1 VKRLCAV
8 YRSPRKEGM
17 YLFVDRDQPL
27 EELPAALL
35 AGFGKPELALNLV
48 LTPERR
54 LARAD
59 AATVLAAL
67 DEQGYYLQL
76 PPQPGSEPGSEPGAE
91 PGSVPGSAPGSAP

>member
-1 VKRLCAV
+1 MKRLCAV

-17 YLFVDRDQPL
+17 YLFVDRDRPL
-27 EELPAALL
+27 EELPAELL
-35 AGFGKPELALNLV
+35 AGFGKPELALSLV

-67 DEQGYYLQL
+67 DEKGFYLQL
-76 PPQPGSEPGSEPGAE
+76 PPKPGGDAE
-91 PGSVPGSAPGSAP
+91 PVP

>member
-1 VKRLCAV
+1 
-8 YRSPRKEGM
+8 M
-17 YLFVDRDQPL
+17 YLFVDRDYPL
-27 EELPAALL
+27 EELPEGLL

-76 PPQPGSEPGSEPGAE
+76 PPRAGVEPELSP
-91 PGSVPGSAPGSAP
+91 

>member
-1 VKRLCAV
+1 MKRLCSV

-17 YLFVDRDQPL
+17 YLFVDRDRPL
-27 EELPAALL
+27 EDLPEGLL
-35 AGFGKPELALNLV
+35 AGFGTPELALNLV

-67 DEQGYYLQL
+67 DEKGYYLQL
-76 PPQPGSEPGSEPGAE
+76 PPQPGIDPEVSP
-91 PGSVPGSAPGSAP
+91 

>member
-1 VKRLCAV
+1 
-8 YRSPRKEGM
+8 M
-17 YLFVDRDQPL
+17 YLFVDRDRPL
-27 EELPAALL
+27 EELPAELL

-67 DEQGYYLQL
+67 DEHGFYLQL
-76 PPQPGSEPGSEPGAE
+76 PPQPGAAAE
-91 PGSVPGSAPGSAP
+91 PAP